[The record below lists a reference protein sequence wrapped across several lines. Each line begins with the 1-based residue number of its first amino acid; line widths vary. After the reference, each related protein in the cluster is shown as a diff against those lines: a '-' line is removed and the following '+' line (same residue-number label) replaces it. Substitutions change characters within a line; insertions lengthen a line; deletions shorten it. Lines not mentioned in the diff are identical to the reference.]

1 MAQAAQSPGSSR
13 YNSAVPEPQ
22 LPPPVVITQPG
33 ELAAMVSRLSGRP
46 RIAVDTE
53 SNSLYAYRE
62 RVCLIQFS
70 YPGVDYLVDPLAL
83 ADLASLASIFADPAV
98 EKVFHA
104 AEYDLICLKRD
115 YGFGCACLFDTRVAS
130 RTLGWPQDGL
140 GDLLSQQFGLQLNKR
155 FQRADWGQR
164 PLPPALLDYARLDTH
179 YLLALRDKLA
189 EALHAAGRWEMAREE
204 FLRLEQIDA
213 HSNGFD
219 PTGFWRIPNARQL
232 EPQRAG
238 VLQELYSLREQLAR
252 QADRPPFKILGDKT
266 LMAVAQTLPTTPAE
280 LAGLP
285 GMTERQIHKHGASLI
300 EAVARGRQSPPARPP
315 QAERADDVVLE
326 RYERLRLWRKHAAE
340 ATGVESDV
348 ILPRE
353 VVWEI
358 ARQAPRNAQDLRR
371 VMAPLEWRFE
381 TYRRDLLRL
390 LWG

>member
-1 MAQAAQSPGSSR
+1 MAS
-13 YNSAVPEPQ
+13 N
-22 LPPPVVITQPG
+22 
-33 ELAAMVSRLSGRP
+33 LAGQT

-83 ADLASLASIFADPAV
+83 PELTRLGSIFADPGV

-115 YGFGCACLFDTRVAS
+115 FGFGCTPLFDTRVAS

-140 GDLLSQQFGLQLNKR
+140 GDLLAQQFGLQLNKR

-179 YLLALRDKLA
+179 YLLALRDQLV
-189 EALHAAGRWEMAREE
+189 EALHTAGRWEMAREE
-204 FLRLEQIDA
+204 FVRLEQTDA
-213 HSNGFD
+213 HTNGFD
-219 PTGFWRIPNARQL
+219 PRGYWRIANARHL
-232 EPQRAG
+232 DPQRAG
-238 VLQELYSLREQLAR
+238 VLQELYCLREELAQR
-252 QADRPPFKILGDKT
+252 ADRPPFKILGDKT
-266 LMAVAQTLPTTPAE
+266 LMAVAQAMPATTAE

-285 GMTERQIHKHGASLI
+285 GMTDRQIHKHGQPLI
-300 EAVARGRQSPPARPP
+300 EAVVRGRQAPQHRPPPA
-315 QAERADDVVLE
+315 ERVDDEILD
-326 RYERLRLWRKHAAE
+326 RYETLRLWRKKAAE
-340 ATGVESDV
+340 AAGVESDV

-358 ARQAPRNAQDLRR
+358 ARHAPRRPEELRQ

-381 TYRRDLLRL
+381 IYGPDLLRL